1 MLTKAE
7 EKKAQRILGFPPSE
21 HQKKVFD
28 FVLHGE
34 GNAMIS
40 AVAGAS
46 KTSTSVT
53 AMKMINSKLKCLFL
67 AFNKSIASELGER
80 LKSNS
85 NCTAKTAHSLGFAMI
100 RKNLGNE
107 IEVDEYKYRTY
118 LKKNISD
125 LTTLDEDKVHLSR
138 SQVGEYLDTISQL
151 IDFGRLN
158 LAQTPR
164 ELEKIADRYDIPY
177 GYDECEVALKCM
189 EWGKTNTQSI
199 DYTDMLWLPVTLDM
213 DPMNLRYDWVLVDE
227 AQDMSLLSIALF
239 QKCFKRGTRFLGVGD
254 EKQCQPA
261 GTMITMMDG
270 SVKPIEEIQ
279 VGDKIVSYSG
289 RRTCMFK
296 GYKPTK
302 RGQNQP
308 QNSSYVNAIEHH
320 LHEGEMIKV
329 TLANGL
335 VTHYTPEHICY
346 SKLND
351 EKCGDKYCLYVMCNN
366 MGMYRI
372 GTTKVFIRS
381 NSGMCPSFGLAN
393 RMRQERCDKGW
404 LLGIYDTEK
413 EARSNEL
420 YYSTLYQIP
429 QVIFQQYR
437 AYHGKRQEKQ
447 FWEDNDI
454 IRMYQ
459 RLGHEYNME
468 EKVVE
473 LLTVFHR
480 DIRFPMCECG
490 DYEKRH
496 GRYYASPIHACN
508 IVNEIMDMVVFD
520 PNHVRTRG
528 RNDRK
533 RGTIHHI
540 GPTYVNVQNVEYYDT
555 KEIVYSLD
563 VETDHTYVAD
573 GIMTHNCINGFA
585 GASPEAFQKMLN
597 LPNTQLLEL
606 PITYRCAR
614 SIVDLAHQ
622 YVRDIFPRPDAP
634 EGTISR
640 NCHIGDIKDGDM
652 VLARTKAPLFNLYTK
667 LIKKG
672 VNCYIKGND
681 IGKNLITL
689 LQSFKQTKLN
699 ANLREDGVFIR
710 LYDRMF
716 TERNKLMY
724 RRGLDVY
731 DASLTAQIIEL
742 YDTINALRIIAHDT
756 NSKYELMER
765 IEGIFDEESNGVCLS
780 TIHKAKGLE
789 AKNVFILCHSAMSSK
804 RATHDW
810 EKQQEKNLIYVA
822 YTRAKEN
829 LGFISEKEIPIS
841 GGSDDPLAIIN
852 DMRFCE
858 KQVSTVL
865 GKPMTEYVEN
875 IELSKFNIANNTSP
889 MPEVGSDENMVSANQ
904 PDNPSDEVTTDTDNE
919 TDLLDELE
927 GLTS

>member
-21 HQKKVFD
+21 HQKMVFD

-67 AFNKSIASELGER
+67 AFNKSIALELGER

-164 ELEKIADRYDIPY
+164 ELEKVSDRYDIPY

-239 QKCFKRGTRFLGVGD
+239 QKCFKRGTRFL
-254 EKQCQPA
+254 
-261 GTMITMMDG
+261 
-270 SVKPIEEIQ
+270 S
-279 VGDKIVSYSG
+279 VGDKSQS
-289 RRTCMFK
+289 
-296 GYKPTK
+296 
-302 RGQNQP
+302 
-308 QNSSYVNAIEHH
+308 
-320 LHEGEMIKV
+320 
-329 TLANGL
+329 
-335 VTHYTPEHICY
+335 
-346 SKLND
+346 
-351 EKCGDKYCLYVMCNN
+351 
-366 MGMYRI
+366 
-372 GTTKVFIRS
+372 
-381 NSGMCPSFGLAN
+381 
-393 RMRQERCDKGW
+393 
-404 LLGIYDTEK
+404 
-413 EARSNEL
+413 
-420 YYSTLYQIP
+420 
-429 QVIFQQYR
+429 
-437 AYHGKRQEKQ
+437 
-447 FWEDNDI
+447 
-454 IRMYQ
+454 
-459 RLGHEYNME
+459 
-468 EKVVE
+468 
-473 LLTVFHR
+473 
-480 DIRFPMCECG
+480 
-490 DYEKRH
+490 
-496 GRYYASPIHACN
+496 
-508 IVNEIMDMVVFD
+508 
-520 PNHVRTRG
+520 
-528 RNDRK
+528 
-533 RGTIHHI
+533 
-540 GPTYVNVQNVEYYDT
+540 
-555 KEIVYSLD
+555 
-563 VETDHTYVAD
+563 
-573 GIMTHNCINGFA
+573 INGFA
-585 GASPEAFQKMLN
+585 GASPEAFQKMKD

-622 YVRDIFPRPDAP
+622 YVKDIFPRPDAP

-640 NCHIGDIKDGDM
+640 NCHISDIKDGDM

-681 IGKNLITL
+681 IGTNLITL

-710 LYDRMF
+710 LYDRLF

-724 RRGLDVY
+724 RRGLDIY
-731 DASLTAQIIEL
+731 DASLSAQIIEL

-756 NSKYELMER
+756 NSKHELIWR
-765 IEGIFDEESNGVCLS
+765 IEEIFDEESNGVCLS

-789 AKNVFILCHSAMSSK
+789 AKNVFILCHSSMPSK

-829 LGFISEKEIPIS
+829 LGFISEKEIPVS

-889 MPEVGSDENMVSANQ
+889 MPEVGSDENIVSANQ
-904 PDNPSDEVTTDTDNE
+904 SDNTSDEAATGTDNE

>member
-164 ELEKIADRYDIPY
+164 ELEKVADRYDIPY

-239 QKCFKRGTRFLGVGD
+239 QKCFKRGTRFM
-254 EKQCQPA
+254 A
-261 GTMITMMDG
+261 
-270 SVKPIEEIQ
+270 
-279 VGDKIVSYSG
+279 VGDKSQS
-289 RRTCMFK
+289 
-296 GYKPTK
+296 
-302 RGQNQP
+302 
-308 QNSSYVNAIEHH
+308 
-320 LHEGEMIKV
+320 
-329 TLANGL
+329 
-335 VTHYTPEHICY
+335 
-346 SKLND
+346 
-351 EKCGDKYCLYVMCNN
+351 
-366 MGMYRI
+366 
-372 GTTKVFIRS
+372 
-381 NSGMCPSFGLAN
+381 
-393 RMRQERCDKGW
+393 
-404 LLGIYDTEK
+404 
-413 EARSNEL
+413 
-420 YYSTLYQIP
+420 
-429 QVIFQQYR
+429 
-437 AYHGKRQEKQ
+437 
-447 FWEDNDI
+447 
-454 IRMYQ
+454 
-459 RLGHEYNME
+459 
-468 EKVVE
+468 
-473 LLTVFHR
+473 
-480 DIRFPMCECG
+480 
-490 DYEKRH
+490 
-496 GRYYASPIHACN
+496 
-508 IVNEIMDMVVFD
+508 
-520 PNHVRTRG
+520 
-528 RNDRK
+528 
-533 RGTIHHI
+533 
-540 GPTYVNVQNVEYYDT
+540 
-555 KEIVYSLD
+555 
-563 VETDHTYVAD
+563 
-573 GIMTHNCINGFA
+573 INGFA
-585 GASPEAFQKMLN
+585 GASPEAFQKMKD

-634 EGTISR
+634 EGIISR

-756 NSKYELMER
+756 NNKYELMER
-765 IEGIFDEESNGVCLS
+765 IEDIFDEESNGVCLS

-789 AKNVFILCHSAMSSK
+789 AKNVFILCHSSMPSK
-804 RATHDW
+804 RATHNW

-829 LGFISEKEIPIS
+829 LGFISEKEIPVS

-889 MPEVGSDENMVSANQ
+889 MPEVGSDENMVSTNQ
-904 PDNPSDEVTTDTDNE
+904 SDNTSDEAATETDNE

>member
-164 ELEKIADRYDIPY
+164 ELKKIADRYDIPY

-189 EWGKTNTQSI
+189 EWGKTNTRSI

-239 QKCFKRGTRFLGVGD
+239 QKCFKRGTRFMAVGD
-254 EKQCQPA
+254 
-261 GTMITMMDG
+261 
-270 SVKPIEEIQ
+270 
-279 VGDKIVSYSG
+279 
-289 RRTCMFK
+289 
-296 GYKPTK
+296 
-302 RGQNQP
+302 N
-308 QNSSYVNAIEHH
+308 
-320 LHEGEMIKV
+320 
-329 TLANGL
+329 
-335 VTHYTPEHICY
+335 
-346 SKLND
+346 
-351 EKCGDKYCLYVMCNN
+351 
-366 MGMYRI
+366 
-372 GTTKVFIRS
+372 
-381 NSGMCPSFGLAN
+381 
-393 RMRQERCDKGW
+393 
-404 LLGIYDTEK
+404 
-413 EARSNEL
+413 
-420 YYSTLYQIP
+420 
-429 QVIFQQYR
+429 FQ
-437 AYHGKRQEKQ
+437 
-447 FWEDNDI
+447 
-454 IRMYQ
+454 
-459 RLGHEYNME
+459 
-468 EKVVE
+468 
-473 LLTVFHR
+473 
-480 DIRFPMCECG
+480 
-490 DYEKRH
+490 
-496 GRYYASPIHACN
+496 S
-508 IVNEIMDMVVFD
+508 
-520 PNHVRTRG
+520 
-528 RNDRK
+528 
-533 RGTIHHI
+533 
-540 GPTYVNVQNVEYYDT
+540 
-555 KEIVYSLD
+555 
-563 VETDHTYVAD
+563 
-573 GIMTHNCINGFA
+573 INGFA
-585 GASPEAFQKMLN
+585 GASPEAFKKMQN

-622 YVRDIFPRPDAP
+622 YVKDIFPRTDAP

-652 VLARTKAPLFNLYTK
+652 VLARTKTPLFNLYTK

-710 LYDRMF
+710 LYDRLF

-731 DASLTAQIIEL
+731 DASLTAQIIEQ

-765 IEGIFDEESNGVCLS
+765 IEEIFDEESNGVCLS

-789 AKNVFILCHSAMSSK
+789 AKNVFILCHSAMPSK

-829 LGFISEKEIPIS
+829 LGFISEKEIPVS

-889 MPEVGSDENMVSANQ
+889 IPEVGSGENMVSVNQ
-904 PDNPSDEVTTDTDNE
+904 TDDTSDEAATDTDNK

-927 GLTS
+927 ELVK